1 VRRAL
6 TPARSP
12 FSFFISASLYRSFEA
27 YFTYMKKLLLI
38 LTLLFAAV
46 AMPAAAKAGKPAV
59 GDVSVSTSPDS
70 LNLSFTVE
78 NAFPKRIEEAIKSG
92 VPTSFN
98 FIVELTRVRGFWF
111 DKSMGHWEF
120 RHTVKYDT
128 LKQVYEITLQEKGSL
143 KIVTK
148 DYEEMKRIMSSPE
161 SVALRPGW
169 DLPRGYNYELRIM
182 AELRSVRL
190 PFRLDYMLFFLRLW
204 DIDTDWYSYMFTY

>member
-1 VRRAL
+1 
-6 TPARSP
+6 
-12 FSFFISASLYRSFEA
+12 
-27 YFTYMKKLLLI
+27 MKKLLLI
-38 LTLLFAAV
+38 LTLLFAAC
-46 AMPAAAKAGKPAV
+46 AAPALPASAQAGKPAV

-70 LNLSFTVE
+70 LSLSFTVE

-98 FIVELTRVRGFWF
+98 FIAELTRVRGFWF
-111 DKSMGHWEF
+111 DKNMGHWEF

-128 LKQVYEITLQEKGSL
+128 LKQVYEITLEEKGGL
-143 KIVTK
+143 KILTK
-148 DYEEMKRIMSSPE
+148 DYGEMKRIMSSPE

-204 DIDTDWYSYMFTY
+204 DIDTDWYSYRFTY